1 MYVCVCVIEVSLI
14 SDSFHHDVKCDGLR
28 EDADMYV
35 RLLRLISLKKSSSSL
50 REKTLSDDPSDM
62 VKFFLLMRKICETE

>member
-1 MYVCVCVIEVSLI
+1 MTLI
-14 SDSFHHDVKCDGLR
+14 SDHYHHDDKRNGLL

-35 RLLRLISLKKSSSSL
+35 RLLRLISLKKVSSSL

-62 VKFFLLMRKICETE
+62 EKFFLLMRKICETE